1 MPRYF
6 LDLPEE
12 SAPVPWDVHGG
23 PRPER
28 ADTRYFGA
36 AFVAM
41 ERGLRDPEIDVYL
54 TWDTE
59 RLPAYGPRVVAVLL
73 GDEDGRIPRYTD
85 RVRAVFK
92 SYGLRPQP
100 GTRLRGASPLTAALE
115 LAQRGVHWLRW
126 LPGGVA
132 QAKARL
138 ARTAPPGVMVIPLG
152 TYNQVELPVKR
163 IAERP
168 TDLFFAGSVEHQA
181 GLRYRLAS
189 PKARS
194 RRDMLAAVDEIAR
207 RRPGLRTDIRV
218 TEGFTSSEDATD
230 GYSQAL
236 MDARVCLAPRGNS
249 AETFRV
255 LEGLRAGCVVVSE
268 RLPPFWFYEGG
279 PMLQIDSWRQLGD
292 VLDPLLDDPAELA
305 RLHAASLAWWR
316 EKCSEEALGRLMAER
331 LNRL

>member
-1 MPRYF
+1 M
-6 LDLPEE
+6 
-12 SAPVPWDVHGG
+12 
-23 PRPER
+23 
-28 ADTRYFGA
+28 
-36 AFVAM
+36 
-41 ERGLRDPEIDVYL
+41 
-54 TWDTE
+54 
-59 RLPAYGPRVVAVLL
+59 VAVVL
-73 GDEDGRIPRYTD
+73 GDEAGRIPRYVD

-100 GTRLRGASPLTAALE
+100 GTRLRGASPATAALE

-126 LPGGVA
+126 LPGGAA
-132 QAKARL
+132 QAARQ
-138 ARTAPPGVMVIPLG
+138 AGPQRAAGVMLIPVG
-152 TYNQVELPVKR
+152 TYNQVELPVVP
-163 IAERP
+163 IGERP
-168 TDLFFAGSVEHQA
+168 TDLFFAGSVEHD
-181 GLRYRLAS
+181 GGVRYRLAS

-194 RRDMLAAVDEIAR
+194 RRDMLAAVEELAR
-207 RRPGLRTDIRV
+207 RRPGLRTDIRL
-218 TEGFTSSEDATD
+218 TEGFSSSEDAAD

-279 PMLQIDSWRQLGD
+279 PMLQIDSWSQLGD
-292 VLDPLLDDPAELA
+292 VVAPLLDDPAELA

-316 EKCSEEALGRLMAER
+316 ERCSEEALGRLLAER

>member
-12 SAPVPWDVHGG
+12 SAPIPWDVHAG

-36 AFVAM
+36 AFVEM
-41 ERGLRDPEIDVYL
+41 ERRLRDPDVDVHL

-59 RLPAYGPRVVAVLL
+59 RLPDYGPHVVAVVL
-73 GDEDGRIPRYTD
+73 GDEGGRIPRYVD
-85 RVRAVFK
+85 CVRAVFK
-92 SYGLRPQP
+92 SYGARPQP
-100 GTRLRGASPLTAALE
+100 GTRLRGASPATAALE

-126 LPGGVA
+126 LPGALRHPRPEVT
-132 QAKARL
+132 L
-138 ARTAPPGVMVIPLG
+138 IPVG
-152 TYNQVELPVKR
+152 TYNQVELPVVP
-163 IAERP
+163 IGERG
-168 TDLFFAGSVEHQA
+168 TDLFFAGSVEHD
-181 GLRYRLAS
+181 GGMRYRLAS

-194 RRDMLAAVDEIAR
+194 RREMLAAVEEIRR
-207 RRPGLRTDIRV
+207 RRPGLRADIRL
-218 TEGFTSSEDATD
+218 TGGFTASEDAAD

-279 PMLQIDSWRQLGD
+279 PMLQIDSWSQLGE
-292 VLDPLLDDPAELA
+292 VVTPLLDDPAELA
-305 RLHAASLAWWR
+305 RLHAASLDWWR
-316 EKCSEEALGRLMAER
+316 DRCSEAALGRVMAER

>member
-12 SAPVPWDVHGG
+12 PAPIPWEVHAG

-36 AFVAM
+36 AFAAM
-41 ERGLRDPEIDVYL
+41 ERGLRDPDIDVYL

-73 GDEDGRIPRYTD
+73 GDEAGRIPRYAG

-100 GTRLRGASPLTAALE
+100 GTRLRGASPVTAALE
-115 LAQRGVHWLRW
+115 LAQRSVHWLRW
-126 LPGGVA
+126 LPGGA
-132 QAKARL
+132 RQARARL
-138 ARTAPPGVMVIPLG
+138 TRAGQPGVMLIPLG
-152 TYNQVELPVKR
+152 TYNQVDLPVTP

-168 TDLFFAGSVEHQA
+168 TDLFFAGSVEHEA

-194 RRDMLAAVDEIAR
+194 RREMIEAVDLLAR
-207 RRPGLRTDIRV
+207 GRPGLRTDIRL
-218 TEGFTSSEDATD
+218 TEGFTSSEDAAE

-255 LEGLRAGCVVVSE
+255 FEGLRAGCVVVSE
-268 RLPPFWFYEGG
+268 RLPRFWFYDGG
-279 PMLQIDSWRQLGD
+279 PILQIDSWSQLGD
-292 VLDPLLDDPAELA
+292 VVEPLLDDPAELE
-305 RLHAASLAWWR
+305 RLHAASLDWWR